1 MGYQYPA
8 EPTTLNA
15 DLTVVQTHHLMNSPE
30 IITRRQLD
38 IIDQGF
44 IADFLLPQR
53 MTAQGGGIVYETGGE
68 TLYPVHAPERV
79 EPGGE
84 YPLTTFDN
92 GGLATARTVKWGAD
106 SFITDEAISRERI
119 RPLEQGLRRLGN
131 GLIRHID
138 TVALGLIASAVQTS
152 FAASGA
158 WSDIERAVEDIL
170 VKTALREEQLLGE
183 GYDFQ
188 TIVLR
193 PSQHAQL
200 TAWLIN
206 SDKLP
211 RESGNPLTSGVVSG
225 FLNKDWVT
233 SKFVP
238 TPDPMILDRN
248 FLGGIAD
255 EDIQSPGYVRSDEGV
270 GIETLT
276 TRDADRD
283 RYRIRARRVC
293 VPVVKEPLAA
303 FTITGTSL

>member
-1 MGYQYPA
+1 MGYQYPQ

-30 IITRRQLD
+30 IITRRELD
-38 IIDQGF
+38 ITDQGF

-53 MTAQGGGIVYETGGE
+53 FTAQGGGIVYETGGE

-92 GGLATARTVKWGAD
+92 GGLATARTVKWGED
-106 SFITDEAISRERI
+106 SIVTDEAISRERI
-119 RPLEQGLRRLGN
+119 QPVEKGLRKLGN

-138 TVALGLIASAVQTS
+138 SVALGLIASAVQTR

-170 VKTALREEQLLGE
+170 VNIAKREEELLGE

-188 TIVLR
+188 TILLR
-193 PSQHAQL
+193 PAQHAQL

-238 TPDPMILDRN
+238 FTDPLILDRN

-255 EDIQSPGYVRSDEGV
+255 ENIQSPGYVRSAEGV
-270 GIETLT
+270 GIETKVI
-276 TRDADRD
+276 RDDERD